1 MKKFFTK
8 EVLIA
13 VTVIISLCVL
23 YFGIEYLKG
32 INLFRPAN
40 FYYAKFEKVNGL
52 AVAAPITIN
61 GFQVGQVRE
70 INYDYKSND
79 ISVLL
84 SLNKDLRIP
93 KGSNVKLSVDM
104 LGTAQLVMDLADSQ
118 EYYNVGDEIPSGNVA
133 GLMDA
138 LGDNIMPAV
147 NNLLPKIDSI
157 LTNIN
162 NILANP
168 ALNNSVARLDGITA
182 DLKASSLE
190 LSRLMNHQVPSI
202 MTNVDGITT
211 NLNSTSANI
220 KILSDELKDM
230 PLQQTVA
237 NANATMENL
246 KQLSEN
252 LNNKNSTLGML
263 MNDKAL
269 YKHLDDAVASLD
281 TLLTDIQ
288 RNPKRYV
295 TIKVF

>member
-104 LGTAQLVMDLADSQ
+104 LGTAQLVMTLAENQ
-118 EYYNVGDEIPSGNVA
+118 EYYNVGDEIPSGTVA

-157 LTNIN
+157 LSNIN

-168 ALNNSVARLDGITA
+168 ALNNSVGRLDGITA

-211 NLNSTSANI
+211 NLNASSANI
-220 KILSDELKDM
+220 KVLSEELKDM

-252 LNNKNSTLGML
+252 LNNKNSTLGLL

-269 YKHLDDAVASLD
+269 YQHLDNAVASLD

>member
-104 LGTAQLVMDLADSQ
+104 LGTAQLVMTLAENQ
-118 EYYNVGDEIPSGNVA
+118 EYYNVGDEIPSGTVA

-168 ALNNSVARLDGITA
+168 ALNNSVGRLDGITA

-211 NLNSTSANI
+211 NLNASSANI
-220 KILSDELKDM
+220 KVLSEELKDM
-230 PLQQTVA
+230 PLQHTVA

-252 LNNKNSTLGML
+252 LNNKNSTLGLL

-269 YKHLDDAVASLD
+269 YQHLDNAVASLD

>member
-168 ALNNSVARLDGITA
+168 ALNNSVGRLDGITA

-220 KILSDELKDM
+220 KMLSDELKDM

>member
-104 LGTAQLVMDLADSQ
+104 LGTAQLIMDLADSQ
-118 EYYNVGDEIPSGNVA
+118 EYYNVGDEIPSGTVA

>member
-13 VTVIISLCVL
+13 VTVIISLCIL

-70 INYDYKSND
+70 VNYDYQDND

-93 KGSNVKLSVDM
+93 KDSKIKLSVDM
-104 LGTAQLVMDLADSQ
+104 LGTAQLVLTLSDNA
-118 EYYNVGDEIPSGNVA
+118 EYYNVGDEIPSGVEA

-138 LGDNIMPAV
+138 IGGNLMPAL
-147 NNLLPKIDSI
+147 NNLMPKIDSI

-162 NILANP
+162 TILANP
-168 ALNNSVARLDGITA
+168 ALNNSVSRLDGITE
-182 DLKASSLE
+182 DLLQSSAQ
-190 LSRLMNHQVPSI
+190 LSKLMNSQMPSI
-202 MTNVDGITT
+202 MTNVDGITA
-211 NLNSTSANI
+211 NLDAASANI
-220 KILSDELKDM
+220 KMVSDDLKNM
-230 PLQQTVA
+230 PLQATID
-237 NANATMENL
+237 NASATMANL
-246 KQLSEN
+246 KQLSDN
-252 LNNKNSTLGML
+252 LNNKNSSLGL
-263 MNDKAL
+263 LLNDKSL
-269 YKHLDDAVASLD
+269 YKHLDQAVVSLD
-281 TLLTDIQ
+281 SLLTDLKQ
-288 RNPKRYV
+288 NPKRYV

>member
-8 EVLIA
+8 EVMIA

-40 FYYAKFEKVNGL
+40 FYYAKFERVTGL
-52 AVAAPITIN
+52 AVAAPVTIN

-70 INYDYKSND
+70 INYDYND
-79 ISVLL
+79 NQISVLL
-84 SLNKDLRIP
+84 SLNKDLKIP
-93 KGSNVKLSVDM
+93 KGSDVKLSVDM
-104 LGTAQLVMDLADSQ
+104 LGTAQLVMTLSDNT
-118 EYYNVGDEIPSGNVA
+118 EYYNVGDEIPAGVMT

-138 LGDNIMPAV
+138 LGDNLMPSV
-147 NNLLPKIDSI
+147 NKLLPKIDSI

-168 ALNNSVARLDGITA
+168 ALNNSVERLDGITA
-182 DLKASSLE
+182 DLKASSLQ
-190 LSRLMNHQVPSI
+190 LSQLMNRQVPSI
-202 MTNVDGITT
+202 MTNVDGITS
-211 NLNSTSANI
+211 NLNTTSANI
-220 KILSDELKDM
+220 KLVSEELKDM

-246 KQLSEN
+246 KALSEN

-269 YKHLDDAVASLD
+269 YKHLDDALASRH
-281 TLLTDIQ
+281 TLHTHIH
-288 RNPKRYV
+288 RKAKR
-295 TIKVF
+295 

>member
-8 EVLIA
+8 EVLIG
-13 VTVIISLCVL
+13 VTVIIALCVL
-23 YFGIEYLKG
+23 FFGIEFLKG

-40 FYYAKFEKVNGL
+40 FYYATFEKVDGL
-52 AVAAPITIN
+52 AVAAPVTIN

-70 INYDYKSND
+70 INYDYEDND

-104 LGTAQLVMDLADSQ
+104 LGTAQLVMTLSDSK
-118 EYYNVGDEIPSGNVA
+118 EFYAVGDEIPGGVKA

-138 LGDNIMPAV
+138 VSENLMPSV

-157 LTNIN
+157 LTSIN

-168 ALNNSVARLDGITA
+168 ALNNSVTRLDGITA

-190 LSRLMNHQVPSI
+190 LSKLMNQQVPEI
-202 MTNVDGITT
+202 MANVDGITT
-211 NLNSTSANI
+211 NLNATSANVKVI
-220 KILSDELKDM
+220 SDDLKDM
-230 PLQQTVA
+230 PLKQTVE
-237 NANATMENL
+237 NANATMANL
-246 KQLSEN
+246 KQLSAT
-252 LNNKNSTLGML
+252 LNSKESSLGLL
-263 MNDKAL
+263 MNDKGL
-269 YKHLDDAVASLD
+269 YQHLDNAVASLD
-281 TLLTDIQ
+281 SLLTDIQ
-288 RNPKRYV
+288 KNPKRYV

>member
-104 LGTAQLVMDLADSQ
+104 LGTAQLVMTLADSQ
-118 EYYNVGDEIPSGNVA
+118 EYYNVGDEIPSGTVA

-168 ALNNSVARLDGITA
+168 ALNNSVGRLDGITA

>member
-104 LGTAQLVMDLADSQ
+104 LGTAQLVMTLADNQ
-118 EYYNVGDEIPSGNVA
+118 EYYNVGDEIPSGTVA

-168 ALNNSVARLDGITA
+168 ALNNSVGRLDGITA

-211 NLNSTSANI
+211 NLNASSANI
-220 KILSDELKDM
+220 KVLSEELKDM

-252 LNNKNSTLGML
+252 LNNKNSTLGLL

-269 YKHLDDAVASLD
+269 YQHLDNAVASLD

>member
-32 INLFRPAN
+32 INRFRPAN

-104 LGTAQLVMDLADSQ
+104 LGTAQLVMTLADSQ
-118 EYYNVGDEIPSGNVA
+118 EYYNVGDEIPSGTVA

-168 ALNNSVARLDGITA
+168 ALNNSVGRLDGITA

-211 NLNSTSANI
+211 NLNASSANI
-220 KILSDELKDM
+220 KVLSEELKDM
-230 PLQQTVA
+230 PLKQTVA

-252 LNNKNSTLGML
+252 LNNKNSTLGLL

-269 YKHLDDAVASLD
+269 YQHLDNAVASLD

>member
-8 EVLIA
+8 EVMIA

-40 FYYAKFEKVNGL
+40 FYYAKFERVTGL
-52 AVAAPITIN
+52 AVAAPVTIN

-70 INYDYKSND
+70 INYDYND
-79 ISVLL
+79 NQISVLL
-84 SLNKDLRIP
+84 SLNKDLKIP
-93 KGSNVKLSVDM
+93 KGSDVKLSVDM
-104 LGTAQLVMDLADSQ
+104 LGTAQLVMTLSDNT
-118 EYYNVGDEIPSGNVA
+118 EYYNVGDEIPAGVMT

-138 LGDNIMPAV
+138 LGDNLMPSV
-147 NNLLPKIDSI
+147 NKLLPKIDSI

-168 ALNNSVARLDGITA
+168 ALNNSVERLDGITA
-182 DLKASSLE
+182 DLKASSLQ
-190 LSRLMNHQVPSI
+190 LSQLMNRQVPSI
-202 MTNVDGITT
+202 MTNVDGITS
-211 NLNSTSANI
+211 NLNTTSANI
-220 KILSDELKDM
+220 KLVSEELKDM

-246 KQLSEN
+246 KALSEN

-269 YKHLDDAVASLD
+269 YKHLDDAVASLED
-281 TLLTDIQ
+281 
-288 RNPKRYV
+288 RKSV
-295 TIKVF
+295 V

>member
-104 LGTAQLVMDLADSQ
+104 LGTAQLVMTLAENQ
-118 EYYNVGDEIPSGNVA
+118 EYYNVGDEIPSGTVA

-168 ALNNSVARLDGITA
+168 ALNNSVGRLDGITA

-211 NLNSTSANI
+211 NLNASSANI
-220 KILSDELKDM
+220 KVLSEELKDM
-230 PLQQTVA
+230 PLKQTVA

-252 LNNKNSTLGML
+252 LNNKNSTLGLL

-269 YKHLDDAVASLD
+269 YQHLDNAVASLD

>member
-138 LGDNIMPAV
+138 LDDNIMPAV

-202 MTNVDGITT
+202 MNNVDGITT

>member
-8 EVLIA
+8 EVMIA

-40 FYYAKFEKVNGL
+40 FYYAKFERVTGL
-52 AVAAPITIN
+52 AVAAPVTIN

-70 INYDYKSND
+70 INYDYND
-79 ISVLL
+79 NQISVLL
-84 SLNKDLRIP
+84 SLNKDLKIP
-93 KGSNVKLSVDM
+93 KGSDVKLSVDM
-104 LGTAQLVMDLADSQ
+104 LGTAQLVMTLSDNT
-118 EYYNVGDEIPSGNVA
+118 EYYNVGDEIPAGVMT

-138 LGDNIMPAV
+138 LGDNLMPSV
-147 NNLLPKIDSI
+147 NKLLPKIDSI

-162 NILANP
+162 NSLANP
-168 ALNNSVARLDGITA
+168 ALNNSVERLDGITA
-182 DLKASSLE
+182 DLKASSLQ
-190 LSRLMNHQVPSI
+190 LSQLMNRQVPSI
-202 MTNVDGITT
+202 MTNVDGITS
-211 NLNSTSANI
+211 NLNTTSANI
-220 KILSDELKDM
+220 KLVSEELKDM

-237 NANATMENL
+237 NANATMENQ
-246 KQLSEN
+246 KALSEN

>member
-8 EVLIA
+8 EVMIA

-40 FYYAKFEKVNGL
+40 FYYAKFERVTGL
-52 AVAAPITIN
+52 AVAAPVTIN

-70 INYDYKSND
+70 INYDYND
-79 ISVLL
+79 NQISVLL
-84 SLNKDLRIP
+84 SLNKDLKIP
-93 KGSNVKLSVDM
+93 KGSDVKLSVDM
-104 LGTAQLVMDLADSQ
+104 LGTAQLVMTLSDNT
-118 EYYNVGDEIPSGNVA
+118 EYYNVGDEIPAGVMT

-138 LGDNIMPAV
+138 LGDNLMPSV
-147 NNLLPKIDSI
+147 NKLLPKIDSI

-168 ALNNSVARLDGITA
+168 ALNNSVERLDGITA
-182 DLKASSLE
+182 DLKASSLQ
-190 LSRLMNHQVPSI
+190 LSQLMNRQVPSI
-202 MTNVDGITT
+202 MTNVHGITS
-211 NLNSTSANI
+211 NLNTTSANI
-220 KILSDELKDM
+220 KLVSEELKDM

-246 KQLSEN
+246 KALSEN

>member
-104 LGTAQLVMDLADSQ
+104 LGTAQLVMYLADSQ
-118 EYYNVGDEIPSGNVA
+118 EYYNVGDEIPSGTVA

-168 ALNNSVARLDGITA
+168 ALNNSVGRLDGITA